1 MIRLTLYTR
10 PGCHLCEALKDVVDA
25 VAREQPM
32 ALREVDISGDVALER
47 RFGTEIP
54 VLACG
59 ERVVA
64 RVRTSRRMLR
74 EALRSVT
81 DQNGVRPS
89 AGTTGTKTTACAST
103 HAAPRS
109 TPPTDSST

>member
-25 VAREQPM
+25 VAREQPI

-47 RFGTEIP
+47 RFGPEIP

-74 EALRSVT
+74 EALRSVA
-81 DQNGVRPS
+81 D
-89 AGTTGTKTTACAST
+89 
-103 HAAPRS
+103 
-109 TPPTDSST
+109 